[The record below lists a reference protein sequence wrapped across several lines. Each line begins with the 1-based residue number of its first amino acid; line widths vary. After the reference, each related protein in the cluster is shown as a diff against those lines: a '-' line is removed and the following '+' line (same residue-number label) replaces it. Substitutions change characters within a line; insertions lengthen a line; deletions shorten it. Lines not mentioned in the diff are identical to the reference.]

1 MEIESLHHYGDL
13 YWHGCYTSFRRWGS
27 YITSKSYA
35 HPAKMS
41 PKLCEKIFKHL
52 KKHGL
57 LKESDIVCDFMAGIG
72 TTNVIASLHRMKSI
86 SIELEPHF
94 IEMEKEVKEKLE
106 KSLGKVDW
114 EIVQGDSRNLSEII
128 KERCVGLVSPPY
140 SNLWNKNNT
149 ENIEEN
155 VQKRLKR
162 CTEKGEI
169 ETANRIKRALKGED
183 HSDVSKDHRY
193 SKDPK
198 NIGNL
203 PDKTM
208 VGIISPPY
216 SESQSGGGIAKKG
229 YTGKFINIQGNPD
242 RVSDRCGYVRE
253 KHMLPENIANLPDKN
268 IVGVVSPP
276 YIGTVNKDG
285 GGKIFDYQKVGIS
298 TRTLRKY
305 SKNPDNIGNLPDRI
319 VGITS
324 LPYAEMMHKKHTEKS
339 TTIYEDKHLD
349 TKYSQNPQNI
359 GNLPDKVVGIVS
371 PPYENSEGTK
381 AASKFKNVKEF
392 AQRQSEGYNKK
403 GRECHSA
410 SPEALKQ
417 YMEKVDDVTL
427 SENNIGSE
435 REETYLDA
443 MFRVYTEAFN
453 TGISPLVVVT
463 KNPTRD
469 GKLRRLDIDT
479 VNLLMAAG
487 YEIIDYHR
495 AVLFKEQK
503 YWTLDGKIIKHP
515 KGRVGFFKRLAYQKG
530 SEIARWE
537 DVFIAVIPSAG
548 DITYSKQDVKGEA
561 TS

>member
-1 MEIESLHHYGDL
+1 MEIESLHRYGNL
-13 YWHGCYTSFRRWGS
+13 YWPGCYTSFRRWDN
-27 YITSKSYA
+27 YVTNESYA

-57 LKESDIVCDFMAGIG
+57 LKESDIICDFMAGIG
-72 TTNVIASLHRMKSI
+72 TTNIIASLHRMKSI

-106 KSLGKVDW
+106 NSLGKVDW

-155 VQKRLKR
+155 VQKRLQR

-183 HSDVSKDHRY
+183 HSDISKNHRY
-193 SKDPK
+193 SSDPQ

-203 PDKTM
+203 PDKAM

-242 RVSDRCGYVRE
+242 RVGDRCGYVRE
-253 KHMLPENIANLPDKN
+253 KHILLENIANLPDKV
-268 IVGVVSPP
+268 I
-276 YIGTVNKDG
+276 
-285 GGKIFDYQKVGIS
+285 
-298 TRTLRKY
+298 
-305 SKNPDNIGNLPDRI
+305 
-319 VGITS
+319 
-324 LPYAEMMHKKHTEKS
+324 
-339 TTIYEDKHLD
+339 
-349 TKYSQNPQNI
+349 
-359 GNLPDKVVGIVS
+359 GIVS
-371 PPYENSEGTK
+371 PPFENSEGTMPT
-381 AASKFKNVKEF
+381 SKFNNIDNFVLEKSEKARKN
-392 AQRQSEGYNKK
+392 RRSNY
-403 GRECHSA
+403 A
-410 SPEALKQ
+410 SPEAIKRA
-417 YMEKVDDVTL
+417 MEKTPRGYEA
-427 SENNIGSE
+427 SKNNIGNQQG
-435 REETYLDA
+435 ETYLEA
-443 MFRVYTEAFN
+443 MFKVYTEAFN
-453 TGISPLVVVT
+453 TGITPLVVVT

-479 VNLLMAAG
+479 ANLLMAAR

-503 YWTLDGKIIKHP
+503 YRTLDGKIIKHP

-530 SEIARWE
+530 SEIAQWE
-537 DVFIAVIPSAG
+537 DVFFAVIPSVS
-548 DITYSKQDVKGEA
+548 DIAHSKQEVMVKA
-561 TS
+561 IS